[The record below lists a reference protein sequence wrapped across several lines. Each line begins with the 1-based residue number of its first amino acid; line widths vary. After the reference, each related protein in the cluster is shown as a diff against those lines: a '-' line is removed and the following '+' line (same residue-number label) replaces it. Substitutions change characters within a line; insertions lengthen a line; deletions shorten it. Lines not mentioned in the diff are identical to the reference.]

1 MAIKKNL
8 TSTMSSIS
16 ALQET
21 CNTLEKRLFAKL
33 IALRAAQNSSG
44 EDVTEATFEE
54 FDGDLNELGKVKIT
68 AGGSQSAFIMTIKT
82 AVSISRG

>member
-16 ALQET
+16 QLQAT

-33 IALRAAQNSSG
+33 TALRAAQNAAG

-54 FDGDLNELGKVKIT
+54 FDGDLNELGKAVIT
-68 AGGSQSAFIMTIKT
+68 AGGNQSAFIMTIRT
-82 AVSISRG
+82 AVSISRS